1 MKASHSPAKVRLAIA
16 RNAAVTTRKA
26 TAPRNTRSLLSRRS
40 SYGSEHEQERD
51 GLSVS
56 YQTVMDW
63 PILRDAAWPSGPSA
77 NHTPSR
83 TWPRATYRYLTWSWS
98 DGYVAST
105 VPTVRVYPP
114 DGTGLLPGTS
124 SETIHEEAPKRDEVG

>member
-1 MKASHSPAKVRLAIA
+1 MKASQSPAKVRLAIA

-26 TAPRNTRSLLSRRS
+26 PAQRNTRSLLSRRS

-114 DGTGLLPGTS
+114 DGTSFYP
-124 SETIHEEAPKRDEVG
+124 ARVAKRSTKKPPA